1 MNDLKFP
8 EKKQSKKLG
17 HFEIDMLKHLQSKTE
32 RAYEISQDFD
42 GYVEFEPDA
51 CEKYAHIP
59 IKFQNAVIAKLY
71 RLGKI
76 DGRRGEYGEILL
88 KVISKERKPKSDYR
102 LSPHL
107 QAMEDAIRII
117 AEKELPVYYHNDSN
131 AKRIARSQQNHPEYW
146 TEYFEKYGRI
156 NAASKY
162 AEEEYGEYE

>member
-1 MNDLKFP
+1 MSELNFP
-8 EKKQSKKLG
+8 EKKKTEKVDHYG
-17 HFEIDMLKHLQSKTE
+17 IEMLKHLQSISDK
-32 RAYEISQDFD
+32 AYQTSQDFD
-42 GYVEFEPDA
+42 GYVEFEPDF

-59 IKFQNAVIAKLY
+59 KRIQNAVITKLY

-88 KVISKERKPKSDYR
+88 KVISEERKPKSDYR
-102 LSPHL
+102 LNPHL
-107 QAMEDAIRII
+107 QAMEDAWKII

-156 NAASKY
+156 NAVSKY